1 MWIESKSRLESKS
14 KSKRK
19 SRKTKPSDPDL
30 IIHRYDSNGKCIESE
45 SNNGYNFHSLNEDR
59 LSDIVLTNQGSLVN
73 FKLQN
78 NS

>member
-1 MWIESKSRLESKS
+1 MWIKS
-14 KSKRK
+14 KSKLESKTKRK
-19 SRKTKPSDPDL
+19 SSKTKPSDPDI

-45 SNNGYNFHSLNEDR
+45 SNNGSNFHSLNEDR